1 MRVIS
6 NQHHLII
13 IIIIIIIIIKHTRAT
28 ETRRAHTSMRYDGV
42 TSGDIVINLKLKNVY

>member
-6 NQHHLII
+6 NQHHLI

-28 ETRRAHTSMRYDGV
+28 ETRRAHTSIYDGV